1 MIKLTHMMVVLSF
14 VGVTTCPALWAGDV
28 AQENRGPVYSPVG
41 KRDPFRPP
49 ASESGRDVTS
59 VNPLEKHSVEKF
71 QLKAILKGM
80 GRPRA
85 MFEDPDARSFILSEG
100 DTLGRERGTISR
112 ILNTEVIITERT
124 YNYLGSEN
132 LYERVLS
139 LPPDDALNE
148 VDGGV
153 KGGSGSSAAR
163 SSSGSGS
170 ASSAPLA
177 SSARSAPAAAPRAA
191 APPAPPVSNSGNV
204 TVQGGNVR

>member
-1 MIKLTHMMVVLSF
+1 MRALFHIVFLGAT
-14 VGVTTCPALWAGDV
+14 VGGLLWAGDPFP
-28 AQENRGPVYSPVG
+28 ETRSPVYSPVG

-49 ASESGRDVTS
+49 ASESGRDVSS
-59 VNPLEKHSVEKF
+59 VNPLEKHSVDKF

-85 MFEDPDARSFILSEG
+85 MFEDPDGRSFILSEG
-100 DTLGRERGTISR
+100 DTVGRERGTISR

-139 LPPDDALNE
+139 LPPEEALNE

-153 KGGSGSSAAR
+153 KGGSTAVRSGASAQGSSGGSGSSA
-163 SSSGSGS
+163 
-170 ASSAPLA
+170 SAP
-177 SSARSAPAAAPRAA
+177 ARPAPAPAPRPAAAPS
-191 APPAPPVSNSGNV
+191 APIPNSGNL